1 MDQRT
6 FHPLKQEEV
15 LGGFDPAHYVTTR
28 LWATAADGAQVP
40 VSVVHRRELR
50 LDGRNP
56 CFLRGYG
63 SYGATTETYFDANRL
78 SLLERGFVFAMAH
91 IRGGGEMGRAW
102 YEQGKMLHKKNTFT
116 DFIAAAEHLVQQNY
130 TAPKQI
136 VIAGR
141 SAGGLLM
148 GAVTNLR
155 PDLFAGVIAGVPFV
169 DVVSTM
175 QDASVPLTAMEYDE
189 WGNPADPDQYTYMRS
204 YSPYDNVEDKAYP
217 HLLVTTGWNDPRVQY
232 WEPAKWVAKL
242 RTLRHNPNWVLLK
255 TNMAAGHGGASGR
268 YDRLREIAFEYAFV
282 LDALGREKVKGGRGD
297 KVKG

>member
-1 MDQRT
+1 
-6 FHPLKQEEV
+6 
-15 LGGFDPAHYVTTR
+15 
-28 LWATAADGAQVP
+28 
-40 VSVVHRRELR
+40 
-50 LDGRNP
+50 
-56 CFLRGYG
+56 
-63 SYGATTETYFDANRL
+63 
-78 SLLERGFVFAMAH
+78 
-91 IRGGGEMGRAW
+91 
-102 YEQGKMLHKKNTFT
+102 
-116 DFIAAAEHLVQQNY
+116 
-130 TAPKQI
+130 
-136 VIAGR
+136 
-141 SAGGLLM
+141 M